1 MIDFTLFAFTMA
13 VLLVG
18 VLYACACANI
28 SGQDDVEDD
37 GRGHERPV
45 SNVVRFVRRRKAS
58 GKNAKVAK
66 PD

>member
-18 VLYACACANI
+18 VLYACTCANI

-37 GRGHERPV
+37 GRGHEPPI
-45 SNVVRFVRRRKAS
+45 SNVVRFVRRRKGTPKDKKAM
-58 GKNAKVAK
+58 
-66 PD
+66 